1 MRNYNYYVCNNC
13 TYIIKYDTK
22 FHKPSIDNLYKHN
35 WSCDRSSTS
44 NWFVK
49 ICCRYYNTLFFV
61 CSKVAREGLVTTVTT
76 LHTKSPYHPLPQ
88 SKIHAHNFTQHSF
101 ASKKFMSNA
110 ISINL
115 HIKIT
120 IIWQY
125 WNYWWYKIII
135 ANHHK
140 MLYNYSQ
147 QWVMEEIKS
156 INSGLQQNVLNL
168 HLPVQMQV
176 SLAVCQS
183 VCVLSNPSPLFEP
196 CIQAVNSSW
205 CLLFYNMRPH
215 TCSPHWAF
223 ALAVF
228 LGKLALVER
237 T

>member
-1 MRNYNYYVCNNC
+1 MIQDFINPVQITC
-13 TYIIKYDTK
+13 TNIIEAVTVVLHQIGLFKSAADTTIHYFLFVVK
-22 FHKPSIDNLYKHN
+22 WIERDWWWLWLLCSESHHPTPS
-35 WSCDRSSTS
+35 
-44 NWFVK
+44 
-49 ICCRYYNTLFFV
+49 
-61 CSKVAREGLVTTVTT
+61 
-76 LHTKSPYHPLPQ
+76 PQ

-101 ASKKFMSNA
+101 ASKQFMSNA

-120 IIWQY
+120 IILQY

-156 INSGLQQNVLNL
+156 INRGLQQNVLNL

-196 CIQAVNSSW
+196 CIQAVNSS
-205 CLLFYNMRPH
+205 
-215 TCSPHWAF
+215 
-223 ALAVF
+223 
-228 LGKLALVER
+228 
-237 T
+237 